1 MQAPE
6 LDPCQVAIG
15 LALLGL
21 MIGVSKRGY
30 FGLGNELLHIKYP
43 SHQ

>member
-15 LALLGL
+15 IALLGL
-21 MIGVSKRGY
+21 MIGVSKGGY
-30 FGLGNELLHIKYP
+30 FGLGNELPYIEYP
-43 SHQ
+43 SHP